1 MKKFSSTIG
10 LIAVAAVLM
19 LSATASAQV
28 TSTAESLSDVYSGK
42 TYSPYAQRSFP
53 TRPLWG
59 DTHLHTTYSMDARLY
74 GNVLGLEEAYRFA
87 LGEEV
92 TASTGQ
98 RVKLSRPL
106 DWLVIA
112 DHSDQLGMAQDIAN
126 GAPEVLKSEQGRAWS
141 KGLQAGGQESVE
153 AGLDLVDKFG
163 RGLLDPYLVKTYSPG
178 SPKYSAI
185 WDKIVDAAEAYND
198 PGRFTAL
205 IGYEW
210 TSQVKG
216 ANLHRNVIFR
226 DGANKAGQI
235 VPYPTQEPI
244 GSTDPMELYA
254 WLDNYEEKTGGTALA
269 IAHNGNLS
277 NGIMFPVDQQ
287 YTGRKLD
294 RKYVESR
301 AKWEPLYEV
310 VQIKGYSEAHPFL
323 SPNDEFALADKYDLW
338 DKANLTLTEA
348 KTG

>member
-1 MKKFSSTIG
+1 MTAKKLSMIALTGIVMFGMMVVSS
-10 LIAVAAVLM
+10 LPVC
-19 LSATASAQV
+19 AQM
-28 TSTAESLSDVYSGK
+28 TSTAESLSDLYSGK

-112 DHSDQLGMAQDIAN
+112 DHSDQLGMAQDIAK

-178 SPKYSAI
+178 SPKYSTI
-185 WDKIVDAAEAYND
+185 WNKIVDAAETYND
-198 PGRFTAL
+198 PGRF
-205 IGYEW
+205 
-210 TSQVKG
+210 
-216 ANLHRNVIFR
+216 
-226 DGANKAGQI
+226 
-235 VPYPTQEPI
+235 
-244 GSTDPMELYA
+244 
-254 WLDNYEEKTGGTALA
+254 
-269 IAHNGNLS
+269 
-277 NGIMFPVDQQ
+277 
-287 YTGRKLD
+287 
-294 RKYVESR
+294 
-301 AKWEPLYEV
+301 
-310 VQIKGYSEAHPFL
+310 
-323 SPNDEFALADKYDLW
+323 
-338 DKANLTLTEA
+338 
-348 KTG
+348 

>member
-1 MKKFSSTIG
+1 MKRRFPCAIG
-10 LIAVAAVLM
+10 LISVAAVLM
-19 LSATASAQV
+19 LSATANGQV
-28 TSTAESLSDVYSGK
+28 TSTEESLSDVYSGK

-74 GNVLGLEEAYRFA
+74 GNTLGLEEAYRFA

-112 DHSDQLGMAQDIAN
+112 DHSDQMGMAQDIAN

-185 WDKIVDAAEAYND
+185 WDKTIDAAEAYND

-226 DGANKAGQI
+226 DGANKVGQDRA
-235 VPYPTQEPI
+235 V
-244 GSTDPMELYA
+244 SDPGA
-254 WLDNYEEKTGGTALA
+254 
-269 IAHNGNLS
+269 
-277 NGIMFPVDQQ
+277 
-287 YTGRKLD
+287 D
-294 RKYVESR
+294 RKHRSDGPVCLARQLRRENGR
-301 AKWEPLYEV
+301 HRPGHRPQREP
-310 VQIKGYSEAHPFL
+310 VQRDHVPGRSTVHGPQA
-323 SPNDEFALADKYDLW
+323 
-338 DKANLTLTEA
+338 
-348 KTG
+348 